1 MVSASRVSVFATQA
15 SAARHAPSALVLPL
29 LMARPALA
37 MVIATTLTNAN
48 VIHHMKADHALC
60 LSARRTALCTASAT
74 RVPATAATA
83 TLDAI
88 AVRANAQMLALAMVS
103 VRVAS
108 VTAQAHGQAR
118 PAMLLAA
125 PRTAVAT
132 ASAAATSGASATPG
146 SVAMLVIKKHALL
159 TAVAPNVVCA
169 PLASACATLHTPS
182 TLLVSLARV
191 AR

>member
-1 MVSASRVSVFATQA
+1 MGFATLVSLDETALSSHALRSATTMVSASRVSVFATQA

-37 MVIATTLTNAN
+37 MVIATTPTNAN

-108 VTAQAHGQAR
+108 VTAQAMDRQG
-118 PAMLLAA
+118 
-125 PRTAVAT
+125 
-132 ASAAATSGASATPG
+132 
-146 SVAMLVIKKHALL
+146 
-159 TAVAPNVVCA
+159 
-169 PLASACATLHTPS
+169 
-182 TLLVSLARV
+182 
-191 AR
+191 